1 MPDDTI
7 RMLLEGTGDIIAA
20 NDFMKVM
27 QNTIGLLRILD
38 SESQWSIM
46 SASKSS
52 PLDVGLHSMSGGS
65 GAAIESFLAG
75 LSLLESE
82 RQRPRGFDDRA
93 LARVKRLSAPV
104 GEGIR
109 KLSFV
114 SEGQDPVHVT
124 KRSAASADALIYSKS
139 YEVLTELE
147 GKLGQITVYGGKS
160 EFCIYDPIFGL
171 PTKCKFNPND
181 AEKVGGLI
189 THRLRVLGKARY
201 SNSHKALSIE
211 VDSWEGPL
219 GEPPLPMSVLHESG
233 FAWEDDRSSEE
244 AIRELR
250 DSDG

>member
-1 MPDDTI
+1 MSDDTI
-7 RMLLEGTGDIIAA
+7 RMLLEGTDDIIGA

-27 QNTIGLLRILD
+27 RNTIGILRLLD
-38 SESQWSIM
+38 NESLWSIM
-46 SASKSS
+46 SSSKSS
-52 PLDVGLHSMSGGS
+52 PLDVGLQSMSGGS
-65 GAAIESFLAG
+65 GAAIKSFLAG

-82 RQRPRGFDDRA
+82 SRRPPGFDDRV

-124 KRSAASADALIYSKS
+124 KHSAASADALIYPPS

-147 GKLGQITVYGGKS
+147 GKLGQITVHGGKS
-160 EFCIYDPIFGL
+160 EFCIYDPISGL
-171 PTKCKFNPND
+171 STKCKFNPRD
-181 AEKVGGLI
+181 AEEVGSLI

-201 SNSHKALSIE
+201 SSSHKAQSIE

-219 GEPPLPMSVLHESG
+219 GEPPLPMSVLHEAG

>member
-1 MPDDTI
+1 MPDDTL
-7 RMLLEGTGDIIAA
+7 RMLLEGTDDIIGAS
-20 NDFMKVM
+20 DFMRVM
-27 QNTIGLLRILD
+27 SNTIGILRILD
-38 SESQWSIM
+38 NESQWSVT

-65 GAAIESFLAG
+65 REAIESFLAG

-82 RQRPRGFDDRA
+82 SRRPPGFDDRV
-93 LARVKRLSAPV
+93 LARVKRLSSPV
-104 GEGIR
+104 GEGLR

-114 SEGQDPVHVT
+114 SEGHKPVHVT
-124 KRSAASADALIYSKS
+124 KHSAASADALIYSPS

-147 GKLGQITVYGGKS
+147 GRLGQITVYGGKS
-160 EFCIYDPIFGL
+160 EFCIHDPISGL

-181 AEKVGGLI
+181 AEKVGMLI

-201 SNSHKALSIE
+201 SSLHKALSID

-219 GEPPLPMSVLHESG
+219 GEPPLSISVLHEAG
-233 FAWEDDRSSEE
+233 FAWEGDRSSEE
-244 AIRELR
+244 SIRDLR